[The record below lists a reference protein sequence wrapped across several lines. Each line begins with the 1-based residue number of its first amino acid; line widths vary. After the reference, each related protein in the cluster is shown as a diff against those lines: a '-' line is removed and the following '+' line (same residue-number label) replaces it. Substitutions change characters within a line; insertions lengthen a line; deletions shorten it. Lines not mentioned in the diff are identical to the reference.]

1 MKRIVSVRLCS
12 LLLMATFAA
21 ALASLPVVAADD
33 RSDRTAANN
42 PLIPMIPQS
51 MRPLC
56 GTSLDGDSEPWATR
70 YPRQYQEWADS
81 VHGRA
86 YLAGNRDVPGC
97 TDCHGDPAS
106 GEIRTPAFRLDI
118 PARCARCHTD
128 ARRMSK
134 YDIPTDVY
142 ASYRADYHG
151 WTIDYYRNHRPS
163 KWRFE
168 TVCTD
173 CHLSHAIYPPDDPRS
188 SVAPGNLLATCQRCH
203 AGADKNFASITTGH
217 FRIDSK
223 TSPLAHYIKVIYRF
237 LIPAVIG
244 LMGAYVGLDGLSRLV
259 RKVAGTKR

>member
-1 MKRIVSVRLCS
+1 MKQVISVRLCI
-12 LLLMATFAA
+12 LVLAATMQT
-21 ALASLPVVAADD
+21 ALASRPVLAADA
-33 RSDRTAANN
+33 RWDRTIANT
-42 PLIPMIPQS
+42 PILPMIPQS
-51 MRPLC
+51 MMPLC
-56 GTSLDGDSEPWATR
+56 GQSLDGDGEPWATR
-70 YPRQYQEWADS
+70 YPRQYQKWADS

-97 TDCHGDPAS
+97 TDCHGDPRS
-106 GEIRTPAFRLDI
+106 GDIRTPAFRLDI
-118 PARCARCHTD
+118 PARCARCHAD

-134 YDIPTDVY
+134 YEIPTDVY

-188 SVAPGNLLATCQRCH
+188 SVAPANLLATCQRCH
-203 AGADKNFASITTGH
+203 PGADKNFASITTGH
-217 FRIDSK
+217 FRIDSE

-237 LIPAVIG
+237 LIPTVIG
-244 LMGAYVGLDGLSRLV
+244 LMGAYVGLDSLSRLV
-259 RKVAGTKR
+259 RKLVGTKR